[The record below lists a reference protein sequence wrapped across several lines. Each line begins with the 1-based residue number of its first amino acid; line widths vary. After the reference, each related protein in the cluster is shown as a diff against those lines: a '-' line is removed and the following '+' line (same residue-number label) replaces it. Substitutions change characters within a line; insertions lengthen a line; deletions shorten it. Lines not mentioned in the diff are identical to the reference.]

1 MLLGCGFGCR
11 LHAHKAVANIL
22 KRARGLRSIRENGV
36 NLAVNDLQTV
46 EGLTEGVVGK
56 LAHLARKRV
65 IDVNLLLR
73 VHIEIAVLHIERHI
87 HFHPDI
93 AVAGVPILSC
103 EAADHIIAVVGNSV
117 FREHFSRTAVVDDI
131 NVTVNIAEAGVNP
144 VKAELVKA
152 RVVRWEI
159 GYIVIMRIVERLDLA
174 VAEQEVIV
182 TGKAE
187 PVGSRIVPGDVDMVV
202 FSVNFNLVP
211 LVIHFIGQNDL
222 AVDSGLSEQI
232 RVHL

>member
-103 EAADHIIAVVGNSV
+103 EAADIS
-117 FREHFSRTAVVDDI
+117 
-131 NVTVNIAEAGVNP
+131 
-144 VKAELVKA
+144 
-152 RVVRWEI
+152 
-159 GYIVIMRIVERLDLA
+159 
-174 VAEQEVIV
+174 
-182 TGKAE
+182 
-187 PVGSRIVPGDVDMVV
+187 
-202 FSVNFNLVP
+202 
-211 LVIHFIGQNDL
+211 
-222 AVDSGLSEQI
+222 
-232 RVHL
+232 